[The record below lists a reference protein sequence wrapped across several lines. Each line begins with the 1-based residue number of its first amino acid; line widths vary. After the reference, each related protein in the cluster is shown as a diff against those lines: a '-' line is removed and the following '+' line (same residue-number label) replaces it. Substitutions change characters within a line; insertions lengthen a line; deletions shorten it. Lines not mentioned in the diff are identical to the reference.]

1 MTNQSRLNKLSTCLL
16 AICVLFVSG
25 CFRDGPPLQAAMV
38 EGSRTLTEAEAI
50 SRYAGNS
57 VRFDV
62 TGDAQGLFRE
72 TYFAKN
78 GTFQTVSFYEERI
91 TEGQWEAIGSPQGG
105 YKMKN
110 TVSSEIIEGKVSR
123 VKEYDSTILVS
134 VLRDD
139 TARLWI
145 GWNGGVDGSQISS
158 QPKPTPGFQGR
169 ARFTEIKKKIS
180 AASP

>member
-1 MTNQSRLNKLSTCLL
+1 MKNQSLLSRLSICLL

-38 EGSRTLTEAEAI
+38 EGSRTLTEAEVF

-72 TYFAKN
+72 TYFAKD
-78 GTFQTVSFYEERI
+78 GTFQIVSFYEERI
-91 TEGQWEAIGSPQGG
+91 TEGTWETIGSPHGG
-105 YKMKN
+105 YEMKN
-110 TVSSEIIEGKVSR
+110 TVSSGIIEGKVSR
-123 VKEYDSTILVS
+123 VKEYDTTILVN
-134 VLRDD
+134 VLRDG

-145 GWNGGVDGSQISS
+145 GWNGGADGSQIVS

-169 ARFTEIKKKIS
+169 ARFNEIKKKIS
-180 AASP
+180 ADSP